1 MKLAVLYSP
10 PGALLPGDP
19 IDKYAEHDGDETIQ
33 GVCGA
38 LERLGHVAVPVIA
51 DRRLP
56 WRLDEGG
63 FDAAFNIAEGEGRR
77 CREAVPAAVC
87 ELLGLPYTH
96 SDPLTLAVCLD
107 KDVARRLVASEVL
120 VARGG
125 VVRSRDQLAALGLVY
140 PVIVKPNDEGSSK
153 GIRGTP
159 VAMDEDSAWE
169 KVGWLIETYGCPVL
183 VEEMIPGVEVTV
195 GLRGNGDAVELL
207 GMAEMV
213 PLQPGPFVYTHEL
226 KTDPNFGEYLQIRTP
241 PQLPNAQLQAFEA
254 AARAA
259 WRLLGCRDV
268 ARFDLRLNAEGLPV
282 FMECNPI
289 PGIKPGWSD
298 LVLMTR
304 DRMSYD
310 ELVGGVLAAAQR
322 RWEISKSS

>member
-1 MKLAVLYSP
+1 MKLAVLYNP

-19 IDKYAEHDGDETIQ
+19 IDKYAEHDGEETIR
-33 GVCGA
+33 GLCGA
-38 LERLGHVAVPVIA
+38 LERLGHVAVPVVA

-107 KDVARRLVASEVL
+107 KDVARRLVSSEVR

-125 VVRSRDQLAALGLVY
+125 VVGTRDQLAALGLVY

-159 VAMDEDSAWE
+159 VATDEDSAWA
-169 KVGWLIETYGCPVL
+169 KVVWLTETYGCPVL
-183 VEEMIPGVEVTV
+183 VEEMIPGAEVTL

-207 GMAEMV
+207 GIAHMV
-213 PLQPGPFVYTHEL
+213 PRVPGPFVYTHEL
-226 KTDPNFGEYLQIRTP
+226 KTDPNFGEFLAIRCP
-241 PQLPNAQLQAFEA
+241 PELPQATLLAFEA
-254 AARAA
+254 TARAA

-268 ARFDLRLNAEGLPV
+268 ARFDLRLDAEGVPV

-304 DRMSYD
+304 DRMTYD
-310 ELVGGVLAAAQR
+310 ELVGGVLAAAVQR
-322 RWEISKSS
+322 WRNS

>member
-1 MKLAVLYSP
+1 MKLAVLYNP

-19 IDKYAEHDGDETIQ
+19 IDKYAEHDGEETIR
-33 GVCGA
+33 GLCGA
-38 LERLGHVAVPVIA
+38 LEALGHVAVPVVA

-107 KDVARRLVASEVL
+107 KDVARRLVSSEVL

-125 VVRSRDQLAALGLVY
+125 VVRTRDQLVALGLVY

-153 GIRGTP
+153 GIRGGP
-159 VAMDEDSAWE
+159 MALDEEAAWA
-169 KVGWLIETYGCPVL
+169 KVRWLTETYGCPVL
-183 VEEMIPGVEVTV
+183 VEELIPGAEVTV
-195 GLRGNGDAVELL
+195 GLRGNGDAIELL
-207 GMAEMV
+207 GITEV
-213 PLQPGPFVYTHEL
+213 GLVRPGPEPFIYTHEL
-226 KTDPNFGEYLQIRTP
+226 KTDPNYAERMFIRPTP
-241 PQLPNAQLQAFEA
+241 LLPQAQLQAFEA
-254 AARAA
+254 TARAA

-268 ARFDLRLNAEGLPV
+268 ARFDLRLNADGVPV

-298 LVLMTR
+298 LVLMTQ
-304 DRMSYD
+304 DRMTYA
-310 ELVGGVLAAAQR
+310 ELVGGVLAAAAR
-322 RWEISKSS
+322 RWGDS

>member
-1 MKLAVLYSP
+1 MKLAVLFNP
-10 PGALLPGDP
+10 PGALLPGEP
-19 IDKYAEHDGDETIQ
+19 IDKYAEHDGEETIQ
-33 GVCGA
+33 GLCGA

-107 KDVARRLVASEVL
+107 KDVARRLVSSEVR

-125 VVRSRDQLAALGLVY
+125 LVQTRAQLAALDLAY

-159 VAMDEDSAWE
+159 VAMDEGSAWE
-169 KVGWLIETYGCPVL
+169 KACWLIETYGCPVL
-183 VEEMIPGVEVTV
+183 VEEMIPGAEVTV
-195 GLRGNGDAVELL
+195 GLRGNGEAVELL
-207 GMAEMV
+207 GISHMR
-213 PLQPGPFVYTHEL
+213 PRRPGLFVYTHEL
-226 KTDPNFGEYLQIRTP
+226 KTDPNFGEHLEILSP
-241 PQLPNAQLQAFEA
+241 PDLPVAQLQAFEA

-268 ARFDLRLNAEGLPV
+268 ARFDLRLSGDGAPV

-298 LVLMTR
+298 LVLMTQ

-310 ELVGGVLAAAQR
+310 ELVGGVLAAARR
-322 RWEISKSS
+322 RWGDL